1 MRKTLTL
8 LVLLCASLRALAV
21 QVALFVDPARC
32 GLNNGSVI
40 ASASGGIPPYTFS
53 WSNGATTASISD
65 LAPGDYTVTVTDGL
79 SNTDQAIATV
89 LAVNELGEGGLI
101 GPLQPDC
108 QGLCTGIV
116 ISMAPYG
123 GAPPYN
129 YPPEVFVDGPNSF
142 TIMGV
147 CANMP
152 YIVNVSDANGC
163 LGTITVPP
171 FYVEAVEPSTV
182 LVQGATPACQGQS
195 NGSMTLFITAGAASA
210 VEVNR
215 IGGGYSQTH
224 FPALQVPYVVNGLPA
239 GDYEIISSIQG
250 AQVPVLCSSQFS
262 GSVPEIPSPCGGV
275 SGRVYHDADQNCT
288 YDGFDL
294 PIPNKVLEITPGP
307 SYAITNDNGNYTRG
321 LNFGAFA
328 IGQTLINETQIC
340 PANNPQAFALSA
352 GSPQATVDFA
362 NLSNAPHDLQLWIGS
377 YPARPGFETSIH
389 LTVYNNS
396 SFPSGAVAIDLS
408 FDPLLMNPLPADGH
422 WDIAVI
428 PPFSYVTRTFSA
440 MVPPD
445 IALLG
450 TVLAYSGT
458 VSNTATEPNIGNNAG
473 SINVTVTGSYDP
485 NDKQGTTSSGFSP
498 TQYFLGADEWI
509 DYTVRFQNTGT
520 DTAFTVVVRDEIDTD
535 LDLTSLQLLGS
546 SHAFTPSFGDGRELV
561 FTFEE
566 ILLPDSTTDLL
577 GSQGFIS
584 FRLKPN
590 QDIIVGD
597 VLENTAVIHFDFN
610 PPIITN
616 TMSHVVD
623 FSTGAAEAQR
633 LVIRVWPN
641 PAAEALNIELPA
653 HAGCTLEVLS
663 ADGRAF
669 HPPIVRR
676 ADGAQIDTRS
686 LAPGAYVLRC
696 AGSSTRFMKW

>member
-1 MRKTLTL
+1 MRSILA
-8 LVLLCASLRALAV
+8 LCIALSSTISAMAV
-21 QVALFVDPARC
+21 QVVVYVEPARC

-53 WSNGATTASISD
+53 WSNGASTPSISD

-89 LAVNELGEGGLI
+89 LAVNELGAGALI
-101 GPLQPDC
+101 GTYQPDC
-108 QGLCTGIV
+108 QGFCTGIV
-116 ISMAPYG
+116 LSMAPYG
-123 GAPPYN
+123 GTPPYN
-129 YPPEVFVDGPNSF
+129 YPLGVFEDGPNSIN
-142 TIMGV
+142 IMGV

-182 LVQGATPACQGQS
+182 LVQGATPACEGQS

-250 AQVPVLCSSQFS
+250 AQVPVLCYSQFS

-275 SGRVYHDADQNCT
+275 SGRVYHDADQNCA

-294 PIPNKVLEITPGP
+294 PIPNKVLEITPGS

-321 LNFGAFA
+321 LDFGSYS
-328 IGQTLINETQIC
+328 IGQTLNNETQIC

-352 GSPQATVDFA
+352 GTPQATVDFA

-377 YPARPGFETSIH
+377 HPARPGFETSIH
-389 LTVYNNS
+389 LTVQNNS

-408 FDPLLMNPLPADGH
+408 FDPLLLNPFPADGH
-422 WDIAVI
+422 WDIAAI

-450 TVLAYSGT
+450 TVLTYSCA
-458 VSNTATEPNIGNNAG
+458 VSNTANEPNTGNNAG
-473 SINVTVTGSYDP
+473 SINVTITGSYDP

-498 TQYFLGADEWI
+498 TQYFLGTDEWI

-535 LDLTSLQLLGS
+535 LDLLSLQILGA
-546 SHAFTPSFGDGRELV
+546 SHAFTPSFEDGRELAI
-561 FTFEE
+561 TFND
-566 ILLPDSTTDLL
+566 INLPDSTTDLL

-590 QDIIVGD
+590 DDIIVGD
-597 VLENTAVIHFDFN
+597 VLENTAGIYFDFN

-616 TMSHVVD
+616 TVSHVVD
-623 FSTGAAEAQR
+623 FSTGVSEASSR
-633 LVIRVWPN
+633 SLRVWPN
-641 PAAEALNIELPA
+641 PASDALNVELPDGA
-653 HAGCTLEVLS
+653 HGAMEVLGP
-663 ADGRAF
+663 DGRAF
-669 HPPIVRR
+669 QLPMVRR
-676 ADGAQIDTRS
+676 SDGARMDIRS
-686 LAPGAYVLRC
+686 LAPGAYVVRF
-696 AGSSTRFMKW
+696 AGSATRFMRQ